1 MPSDTISIT
10 DVINKLIAGEP
21 VRIKGLG
28 IFKSKMMLA
37 KKGRNPRTGETIE
50 LAERRKVTFSMS
62 STLKAAINKNR

>member
-1 MPSDTISIT
+1 MKTDTISVA

-28 IFKSKMMLA
+28 ILRSKMMLA

-50 LAERRKVTFSMS
+50 LPERRKVAFSMS
-62 STLKAAINKNR
+62 STLKSAINN